1 MSMSHSHPDSSP
13 ADEARPNWAHRWRD
27 TAEEAPSEALELR
40 LMAAFDARASHQG
53 SRPSARS
60 RHWVLGLALA
70 ASVALA
76 AVLGTHPHWHA
87 DAPTQIKTTAG
98 AGSSEATFSG
108 DGEALRSIDRA
119 LLQARMDAATDD
131 GNDAYEDSL
140 WQARRRVLS
149 DPDFRDGVPYEA
161 DIDPLMI

>member
-1 MSMSHSHPDSSP
+1 MSTPYSQPDSSP
-13 ADEARPNWAHRWRD
+13 AEDARPRWTEGWRELADEAP
-27 TAEEAPSEALELR
+27 PVALESR
-40 LMAAFDARASHQG
+40 LMAAFDARASQHASH
-53 SRPSARS
+53 SRP
-60 RHWVLGLALA
+60 RHWSLGLALA
-70 ASVALA
+70 ASLALA

-98 AGSSEATFSG
+98 TGSSEATFSG